1 MAPDNLLEGFQK
13 PRTSKTFPCAPFLSC
28 RQWRHHKRVTKVLLQ
43 NKKRPVC
50 SDWLPSKGGTDRP
63 LFTEWPKM
71 LPEEEM
77 KNPEIQ
83 EECHKAS
90 KCFLQKPFK
99 LKTFYKKLEA

>member
-1 MAPDNLLEGFQK
+1 LYHGLP
-13 PRTSKTFPCAPFLSC
+13 KTFPCAPFLSC
-28 RQWRHHKRVTKVLLQ
+28 RQWQHHKRVTKVLLQ

-50 SDWLPSKGGTDRP
+50 SDWLSSKGGTDRP
-63 LFTEWPKM
+63 LFPEGPKM

-83 EECHKAS
+83 GECHKAS

-99 LKTFYKKLEA
+99 LKTFCKKLEA